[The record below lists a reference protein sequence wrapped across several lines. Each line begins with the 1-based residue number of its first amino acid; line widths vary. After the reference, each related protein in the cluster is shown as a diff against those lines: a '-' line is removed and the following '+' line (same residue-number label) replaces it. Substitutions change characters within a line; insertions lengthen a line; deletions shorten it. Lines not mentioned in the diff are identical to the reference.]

1 MISDMRAKKDW
12 ATVVKEVF
20 REKRYVRNA
29 AFNSPESS
37 GRRVLSYGATRNLV
51 VALRRDGLIQAAGKG
66 WSTAKARGRFA
77 YNEPV
82 VELTQCLAEWFPYA
96 EKPCWSTHQLV
107 DLFHHLPGTFY
118 AYVYIDRSVMELLR
132 DRIEDRWPRRCVL
145 VDPGMTEFRSAR
157 KAEENVVI
165 RPITHDDEADNQLY
179 LPIEAILVDL
189 AYEAEFIMDGWDYGE
204 VVRNVLSTY
213 TIDPQVILRR
223 ISRRRFASGNMVT
236 LCEALFREGVESGS
250 VRALYSALKKGEAG

>member
-1 MISDMRAKKDW
+1 MIFAVRTKRDW
-12 ATVVKEVF
+12 ASVVKEVF
-20 REKRYVRNA
+20 GEKRYVRNA
-29 AFNSPESS
+29 AFNSSESS
-37 GRRVLSYGATRNLV
+37 GLRVLSYGATRNLV
-51 VALRRDGLIQAAGKG
+51 VALRKDGLIQAAGKG
-66 WSTAKARGRFA
+66 WSTAEGRGRFA

-82 VELTQCLAEWFPYA
+82 VELSQCLAEWFPYA

-132 DRIEDRWPRRCVL
+132 DRIEDLWPRRCVL
-145 VDPGMTEFRSAR
+145 VDPGMSEFRSAR
-157 KAEENVVI
+157 KTEENVVI
-165 RPITHDDEADNQLY
+165 RPITRDDEADNRLY

-236 LCEALFREGVESGS
+236 LCEALFREGIESDS